1 MSDDPSDGSAAEGVS
16 DREVSA
22 APATDAMHVGPTAPP
37 WNTMDRVRTRS
48 GRGVLERK
56 ALYAVQREL
65 EALPASILV
74 QLLLWPE
81 TISAWAESAGVR
93 SSQAYN
99 TLAGVKWYHDVRQKL
114 ADRLG
119 VSKPDLDYLIDARRP
134 LPTSQRR
141 PMPADDWSPPGD
153 PSSSASP
160 RGSLPDPPPAASG
173 PAPDQGQLPL

>member
-1 MSDDPSDGSAAEGVS
+1 MSDEGNDASGHDGVS
-16 DREVSA
+16 DREVHPTPTAESVHA
-22 APATDAMHVGPTAPP
+22 GPTAPP
-37 WNTMDRVRTRS
+37 WNTMDRARTRT

-65 EALPASILV
+65 EALPASLLV

-119 VSKPDLDYLIDARRP
+119 VPKGDVDYLIDARRP
-134 LPTSQRR
+134 LPTSRRR
-141 PMPADDWSPPGD
+141 PTPADDWSPSADASARARPAE
-153 PSSSASP
+153 PSDIDSASP
-160 RGSLPDPPPAASG
+160 PA
-173 PAPDQGQLPL
+173 QGRLPL